1 MRLTEITR
9 TSIRPSIRPLGRVG
23 AGLAGLAAL
32 GLVSACAMVPG
43 EDPICTDQGPNSPGW
58 PYCAPSDPGGPG
70 PADDPI
76 DPTGRGV
83 RY

>member
-1 MRLTEITR
+1 MSQNPI
-9 TSIRPSIRPLGRVG
+9 IRAAARACVIGSGGV
-23 AGLAGLAAL
+23 AALAAL
-32 GLVSACAMVPG
+32 SACAMTPG
-43 EDPICTDQGPNSPGW
+43 DETTCTDRGPNSPGW
-58 PYCAPSDPGGPG
+58 PYCAPSDPGGHG